1 MYRKAFAFLLAAA
14 PLAAAPAAAQTALR
28 AGQTV
33 TGSLET
39 GDPAMEDGALY
50 DAYLIT
56 GRPGDRVVVQMHS
69 DDFDTYL
76 RWGRQESGEWTETA
90 ANDDSGEGTD
100 SRLVVT
106 LSDEGGYEL
115 RAGAFGGDAAGA
127 YTLELSTP
135 AALRI
140 GSLRVGETVQGEIAE
155 SDFEGEGGVEDH
167 YTVTG
172 SAGEVVTV
180 FAESEEFDPY
190 VSAGTWDDGDLRES
204 GADDDGGV
212 GTNSQ
217 LVTEIPAGGS
227 LHVIVRDF
235 SGEVGGPYTLRVQTG
250 AAEPVVEE
258 DEGDF
263 EGEYEG
269 DYEGDYEGE
278 GDEGM
283 DAEMVGTFVG
293 PVRADAEVRG
303 TLGDNPSEED
313 VAQYYR
319 EYSYRAAAGERLSIS
334 VVGEELD
341 SFVSIGRGQG
351 EAFEALAEDDDG
363 GEDLDSLLE
372 FEVPEAGTYT
382 IRVTSA
388 FPGQTG
394 PFVLRVGSG
403 R

>member
-56 GRPGDRVVVQMHS
+56 GNPGDRVVVQMHS

-76 RWGRQESGEWTETA
+76 RWGRQESGEWTETVV
-90 ANDDSGEGTD
+90 NDDSGEGTD

-115 RAGAFGGDAAGA
+115 RAGAFGGDEAGA

-135 AALRI
+135 AALRT

-155 SDFEGEGGVEDH
+155 GDYEGEGGVEDH
-167 YTVTG
+167 YAITG
-172 SAGEVVTV
+172 TAGEVVTV
-180 FAESEEFDPY
+180 FAESTEFDPY
-190 VSAGTWDDGDLRES
+190 VSAGAQIGGEFRES

-217 LVTEIPAGGS
+217 LVTDIPAGGT
-227 LHVIVRDF
+227 LHVIVRAF

-263 EGEYEG
+263 EG
-269 DYEGDYEGE
+269 DYEGE

-293 PVRADAEVRG
+293 PVQANAEVRG
-303 TLGDNPSEED
+303 TLGDNPSDED

-319 EYSYRAAAGERLSIS
+319 EYSYRAEAGERLSIS
-334 VVGEELD
+334 VTGEELD

-388 FPGQTG
+388 FPGQAG

>member
-14 PLAAAPAAAQTALR
+14 PLAAAPATAQTALR

-33 TGSLET
+33 TGSLQA

-56 GRPGDRVVVQMHS
+56 GQPGERVVIQMHS
-69 DDFDTYL
+69 ADFDTYL
-76 RWGRQESGEWTETA
+76 RWGRQENGEWTEMVI
-90 ANDDSGEGTD
+90 NDDSGEGTD

-106 LSDEGGYEL
+106 LNDEGGYEL
-115 RAGAFGGDAAGA
+115 RAGAFGEDEAGA
-127 YTLELSTP
+127 YTLALSTP
-135 AALRI
+135 AP
-140 GSLRVGETVQGEIAE
+140 LRVGRARLGESVQGEIAE
-155 SDFEGEGGVEDH
+155 GDYEGDGGVEDH
-167 YTVTG
+167 YAISG
-172 SAGEVVTV
+172 EAGAVVTV
-180 FAESEEFDPY
+180 FAESAEFDTY
-190 VSAGTWDDGDLRES
+190 VSAGAQIAGEFRES

-217 LVTEIPAGGS
+217 LVTDIPPSGT
-227 LHVIVRDF
+227 LHVIVRSF
-235 SGEVGGPYTLRVQTG
+235 SGDVGGPYTLRVQTG

-258 DEGDF
+258 DEGDY
-263 EGEYEG
+263 EGEGEG
-269 DYEGDYEGE
+269 EDFEGE

-283 DAEMVGTFVG
+283 DAPMVGTFVG
-293 PVRADAEVRG
+293 PVQANTNVSG
-303 TLGDNPSEED
+303 TLGDGSASEED
-313 VAQYYR
+313 VVQHYR
-319 EYSYRAAAGERLSIS
+319 EYSYRAAAGELLSIS
-334 VVGEELD
+334 VMGEELD
-341 SFVSIGRGQG
+341 AFVSIGRGQG

-388 FPGQTG
+388 FPGQAG